1 MKAPVALACWLIL
14 LAPTVAMGAGDSDRS
29 PNLTSGNCLD
39 TSRIRG
45 WSSIDDNL
53 ILVDDGRHKYRI
65 EVAPGCNALK
75 FTHSIAFKGDPISG
89 RVCGLGDEIVT
100 RDYPCNIQ
108 RMELLTTQQYK
119 QAKADYLAEK
129 KARKDAK
136 KSKTP

>member
-1 MKAPVALACWLIL
+1 MKAPLAFACCLAL
-14 LAPTVAMGAGDSDRS
+14 LAPTLATGAGDSVRS
-29 PNLTSGNCLD
+29 PNLTGGNCLD

-53 ILVDDGRHKYRI
+53 ILVDDGRHKFRI
-65 EVAPGCNALK
+65 EVAAGCSALA
-75 FTHSIAFKGDPISG
+75 FTHSIGFKGDPISG
-89 RVCGLGDEIVT
+89 RVCGMGDEIIT

-108 RMELLTTQQYK
+108 RIELLTTAEYK